1 MTWGGEKRKEGD
13 WKTWQVVRE
22 GKVRVLNMVN
32 PSRDFWIVYGS
43 EEEDEEGEEMGLNR
57 RSPAAI
63 YLIWQPAANRSKQ
76 VIEAA
81 MA

>member
-1 MTWGGEKRKEGD
+1 
-13 WKTWQVVRE
+13 
-22 GKVRVLNMVN
+22 MVN